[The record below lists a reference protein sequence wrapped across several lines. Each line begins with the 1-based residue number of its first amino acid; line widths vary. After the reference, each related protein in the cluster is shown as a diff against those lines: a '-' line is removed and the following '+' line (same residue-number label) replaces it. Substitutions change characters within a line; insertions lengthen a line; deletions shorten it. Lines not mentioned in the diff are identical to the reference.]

1 MFTDKELQREKEK
14 LEMEM
19 SSLRSMNEDQRRHI
33 EIRDQALNNAQG
45 KVVKLEEEVSLIVFP
60 DLDVLFFFFFI
71 YHILFFFIIPNFIIQ
86 NINYKYI
93 H

>member
-1 MFTDKELQREKEK
+1 
-14 LEMEM
+14 MEM

-60 DLDVLFFFFFI
+60 DLDVLFFFFFYI
-71 YHILFFFIIPNFIIQ
+71 SHFVLFYYTKFHHTK
-86 NINYKYI
+86 YKLQV
-93 H
+93 HSLT